1 MKTVYELKVF
11 RNGGSNAVRIPAAV
25 QLKDQV
31 LYLEVDSESEDLALY
46 KEKPQK
52 FKRLFELLDQHGPI
66 TSDDWV
72 VERDDSEWPE
82 RESLRELE
90 RHFE

>member
-31 LYLEVDSESEDLALY
+31 LYLEVDSESQDLSLY

-66 TSDDWV
+66 SDAEWGD
-72 VERDDSEWPE
+72 ERDESEWPE
-82 RESLRELE
+82 RESLKSLD
-90 RHFE
+90 RHLK

>member
-31 LYLEVDSESEDLALY
+31 LYLEVDSESEDLSLY

-52 FKRLFELLDQHGPI
+52 FKRLFELLDQHDPI
-66 TSDDWV
+66 SDAEWGGA
-72 VERDDSEWPE
+72 RDDSEWPE
-82 RESLRELE
+82 RESLKSLDS
-90 RHFE
+90 HLK

>member
-31 LYLEVDSESEDLALY
+31 LYLEIDSESEDLSLY

-66 TSDDWV
+66 SDAEWGDA
-72 VERDDSEWPE
+72 RDDSEWLE
-82 RESLRELE
+82 RESLKSLD
-90 RHFE
+90 RHFK